1 MMLRSKK
8 TIEKLLIESIQ
19 SQQRVNEA
27 IITDLG
33 NLADK
38 IHRLENYA
46 QLIEARREADLKERR
61 KKDD

>member
-61 KKDD
+61 KKDA

>member
-1 MMLRSKK
+1 MLRSKK

-61 KKDD
+61 KKDA